1 MIDHADFVES
11 FANEADEESYQRWLD
26 ELEVE
31 EHYAANQVEKIMH
44 EQGSF

>member
-1 MIDHADFVES
+1 MDFMDWRES
-11 FANEADEESYQRWLD
+11 FESEADEESYQRWLD

-44 EQGSF
+44 QVESF